1 MITVKKIND
10 TDLIINAELIE
21 FIESTPDTLIST
33 MSGKK
38 IMVKDS
44 PKEVIDKVIAYRQEI
59 FPLKKLKKLKEED
72 IDILNRNNNI

>member
-33 MSGKK
+33 STGKK
-38 IMVKDS
+38 IMVKET
-44 PKEVIDKVIAYRQEI
+44 PKEVIDKV
-59 FPLKKLKKLKEED
+59 
-72 IDILNRNNNI
+72 